1 MSCIDLHIHTAA
13 SDGTD
18 TPRAAVEK
26 AASLGLAAVSITDHD
41 SVSGVPEAMR
51 AGAELGV
58 EVVPG
63 IEVSSDYRD
72 NNVHILGYFIDPAA
86 AQLRPVLD
94 WVKTER
100 DERNEKIAAMFARDG
115 FDISLAQLREEYPD
129 SVLGRPHFCEH
140 LMRKGYI
147 SSVKEGFEKY
157 LGEGKPYYLP
167 KRRISIAKAVETIVA
182 AGGVPVLAHPMQYR
196 YPEPELIELIET
208 AKTLGIRALEA
219 YLNISK
225 YIRISSYNKF
235 SAEQT
240 AWLLRAA
247 EKYGMGVSGGSDY
260 HGTRKTHISMGT
272 GCGNL
277 AIPYSVLEELK
288 KLR

>member
-1 MSCIDLHIHTAA
+1 MNCIDLHIHTTA

-18 TPRAAVEK
+18 SPRAAVEK

-86 AQLRPVLD
+86 PELRPVLD

-100 DERNEKIAAMFARDG
+100 DERNEKIAAMFERDG
-115 FDISLAQLREEYPD
+115 FDISIAQLREEYPD

-182 AGGVPVLAHPMQYR
+182 AGGVRSEERRVGKECRSRWSP
-196 YPEPELIELIET
+196 
-208 AKTLGIRALEA
+208 
-219 YLNISK
+219 
-225 YIRISSYNKF
+225 
-235 SAEQT
+235 
-240 AWLLRAA
+240 
-247 EKYGMGVSGGSDY
+247 Y
-260 HGTRKTHISMGT
+260 H
-272 GCGNL
+272 
-277 AIPYSVLEELK
+277 
-288 KLR
+288 

>member
-1 MSCIDLHIHTAA
+1 MNCIDLHIHTTA

-18 TPRAAVEK
+18 PPRAAVEK

-86 AQLRPVLD
+86 PELRPVLD

-100 DERNEKIAAMFARDG
+100 DERNEKIAAMFERDG
-115 FDISLAQLREEYPD
+115 FDISIAQLREEYPD

-147 SSVKEGFEKY
+147 SSVKEGFEKF

-182 AGGVPVLAHPMQYR
+182 AGGVPVLAHPMQYH
-196 YPEPELIELIET
+196 YPESELIELIET
-208 AKTLGIRALEA
+208 AKALGIRALEA
-219 YLNISK
+219 YYSE
-225 YIRISSYNKF
+225 F

>member
-18 TPRAAVEK
+18 TPRAALEK

-115 FDISLAQLREEYPD
+115 FDISIAQLREEYPD

-182 AGGVPVLAHPMQYR
+182 AGGVPVLAHPMQYH

-208 AKTLGIRALEA
+208 AKALGVRALEA
-219 YLNISK
+219 YYSE
-225 YIRISSYNKF
+225 F

>member
-1 MSCIDLHIHTAA
+1 
-13 SDGTD
+13 
-18 TPRAAVEK
+18 
-26 AASLGLAAVSITDHD
+26 
-41 SVSGVPEAMR
+41 
-51 AGAELGV
+51 
-58 EVVPG
+58 
-63 IEVSSDYRD
+63 
-72 NNVHILGYFIDPAA
+72 
-86 AQLRPVLD
+86 
-94 WVKTER
+94 
-100 DERNEKIAAMFARDG
+100 MFERDG

-196 YPEPELIELIET
+196 YPEPKLIELIET
-208 AKTLGIRALEA
+208 AKALGVRALEA
-219 YLNISK
+219 YYSE
-225 YIRISSYNKF
+225 F

-240 AWLLRAA
+240 VWLLRAA

>member
-1 MSCIDLHIHTAA
+1 M
-13 SDGTD
+13 
-18 TPRAAVEK
+18 
-26 AASLGLAAVSITDHD
+26 
-41 SVSGVPEAMR
+41 
-51 AGAELGV
+51 
-58 EVVPG
+58 
-63 IEVSSDYRD
+63 
-72 NNVHILGYFIDPAA
+72 
-86 AQLRPVLD
+86 LD

-100 DERNEKIAAMFARDG
+100 DERNEKIAAMFKRDG
-115 FDISLAQLREEYPD
+115 FDISIAQLREEYPD

-147 SSVKEGFEKY
+147 SSVKEGFEKF

-182 AGGVPVLAHPMQYR
+182 AGGVPVLAHPMQYH

-208 AKTLGIRALEA
+208 AKALGIRALEA
-219 YLNISK
+219 YYSE
-225 YIRISSYNKF
+225 F

-277 AIPYSVLEELK
+277 TIPYSGLEELR
-288 KLR
+288 KLRRKTSPV

>member
-1 MSCIDLHIHTAA
+1 MICDRQAHAA
-13 SDGTD
+13 T
-18 TPRAAVEK
+18 
-26 AASLGLAAVSITDHD
+26 L
-41 SVSGVPEAMR
+41 
-51 AGAELGV
+51 
-58 EVVPG
+58 
-63 IEVSSDYRD
+63 
-72 NNVHILGYFIDPAA
+72 
-86 AQLRPVLD
+86 
-94 WVKTER
+94 
-100 DERNEKIAAMFARDG
+100 
-115 FDISLAQLREEYPD
+115 
-129 SVLGRPHFCEH
+129 
-140 LMRKGYI
+140 
-147 SSVKEGFEKY
+147 EGFEKF

-182 AGGVPVLAHPMQYR
+182 AGGVPVLAHPMQYH

-208 AKTLGIRALEA
+208 AKTLGVRALEA
-219 YLNISK
+219 YYSE
-225 YIRISSYNKF
+225 F

>member
-1 MSCIDLHIHTAA
+1 M
-13 SDGTD
+13 
-18 TPRAAVEK
+18 
-26 AASLGLAAVSITDHD
+26 
-41 SVSGVPEAMR
+41 
-51 AGAELGV
+51 
-58 EVVPG
+58 
-63 IEVSSDYRD
+63 
-72 NNVHILGYFIDPAA
+72 
-86 AQLRPVLD
+86 LD

-100 DERNEKIAAMFARDG
+100 DERNEKIAAMFERDG

-167 KRRISIAKAVETIVA
+167 KRRISIAKAVEKA
-182 AGGVPVLAHPMQYR
+182 
-196 YPEPELIELIET
+196 
-208 AKTLGIRALEA
+208 LGIRALEA
-219 YLNISK
+219 YYSE
-225 YIRISSYNKF
+225 F